1 MLFCAPKCDDYNAT
15 LFFMCGQNNRADKPA
30 SIPKE
35 RGHGLAEETS
45 QFVRFF
51 RLRDELHDTRMQL
64 YRHWRLYR
72 LEVAER
78 NFPYGTMWNHGIPRY
93 LQVN

>member
-15 LFFMCGQNNRADKPA
+15 LFFMRGQNNRADKPA

-35 RGHGLAEETS
+35 RGHGLTEETS
-45 QFVRFF
+45 QFVSFF

-64 YRHWRLYR
+64 YRHWLLYR
-72 LEVAER
+72 L
-78 NFPYGTMWNHGIPRY
+78 
-93 LQVN
+93 